1 MLRSC
6 ILKSIMKP
14 NVALIGCGSW
24 GKNLARNL
32 FNLGVLSSICDANP
46 KILDLIKKTYNVK
59 VSVSYADLISDPT
72 IDGIVIAT
80 PSHTH
85 YALARLALLA
95 GKHVYVE
102 KPLARGYLEAQEL
115 NHLASVKNLTL
126 MVGHLLLYHPAVN
139 CLRQLIFDGELGD
152 IRFLNSDRR
161 NFNQQARRDNNVIWD
176 LAPHDISMMSYILG
190 LEPQGIL
197 NAFGWST
204 NNDSVIDVAHLD
216 LTFPGDIPAH
226 IHNSWIDPQKQVLL
240 TVNGSKKTAV
250 LNDIRLQNKLE
261 LYWIELDGSVKV
273 ESVNY
278 SEEEPLKL
286 ECEHFIHCI
295 NSGEAPRSD
304 GVSGYQVVKVL
315 EEAERKMHVEGRQLI
330 SKLALDKM

>member
-1 MLRSC
+1 
-6 ILKSIMKP
+6 MKP
-14 NVALIGCGSW
+14 NIALVGCGSW
-24 GKNLARNL
+24 GKNLARNF
-32 FNLGVLSSICDANP
+32 FNLGVLKAVCDADP
-46 KILDLIKKTYNVK
+46 KILDRVKKSYNVNITINL
-59 VSVSYADLISDPT
+59 ADIVSDPD
-72 IDGIVIAT
+72 INGIVVAT

-102 KPLARGYLEAQEL
+102 KPLARGYLQAQEL
-115 NHLASVKNLTL
+115 NHLAGVKGLTL
-126 MVGHLLLYHPAVN
+126 MVGHLLVYHPAVN
-139 CLRQLIFDGELGD
+139 KLRQLIFNGELGE

-190 LEPQGIL
+190 LEPVGIVS
-197 NAFGWST
+197 ACGWST

-250 LNDIRLQNKLE
+250 LNDIRADKKLE
-261 LYWIELDGSVKV
+261 LYSIDDNGSVII
-273 ESVNY
+273 EPCNY
-278 SEEEPLKL
+278 NMDEPLKL
-286 ECEHFIHCI
+286 ECEHFLHCI
-295 NSGEAPRSD
+295 ESGEAPRSD
-304 GVSGYQVVKVL
+304 GASGYQVVKIL
-315 EEAERKMHVEGRQLI
+315 EEAEQKMHVE
-330 SKLALDKM
+330 SKALLARFI

>member
-1 MLRSC
+1 MTTN
-6 ILKSIMKP
+6 I
-14 NVALIGCGSW
+14 ALIGCGSW

-32 FNLGVLSSICDANP
+32 SGLGVLKSVCDVDVRV
-46 KILDLIKKTYNVK
+46 LEWVKKTYNVK
-59 VSVSYADLISDPT
+59 VSINFADLISDPD
-72 IDGIVIAT
+72 INGIIIAT

-85 YALARLALLA
+85 YSLAKLALLA

-115 NHLASVKNLTL
+115 NYLASVKGLTL
-126 MVGHLLLYHPAVN
+126 MVGHLLVYHPAVN
-139 CLRQLIFDGELGD
+139 SLRELIFNGELGE

-190 LEPQGIL
+190 LEPQGII
-197 NAFGWST
+197 NACGWST

-216 LTFPGDIPAH
+216 LNFPGDIPAH
-226 IHNSWIDPQKQVLL
+226 IHNSWIDPQKQVSL

-250 LNDIRLQNKLE
+250 LNDIRTENKLE
-261 LYWIELDGSVKV
+261 LYFFDEDGNLQV
-273 ESVNY
+273 ERFGDSK
-278 SEEEPLKL
+278 EEPLKL

-295 NSGEAPRSD
+295 KTQEAPRSD
-304 GVSGYQVVKVL
+304 GTSGYQVVKIL
-315 EEAERKMHVEGRQLI
+315 EEAEQKMHIESKQQLL
-330 SKLALDKM
+330 KLV

>member
-1 MLRSC
+1 
-6 ILKSIMKP
+6 MKT
-14 NVALIGCGSW
+14 NVALVGCGSW

-32 FNLGVLSSICDANP
+32 FNIGVLSTVCDVDP
-46 KILDLIKKTYNVK
+46 KVLDWIRRTYSVNVTI
-59 VSVSYADLISDPT
+59 SYADLISDSK

-80 PSHTH
+80 PTHTH

-95 GKHVYVE
+95 GKNVYVE
-102 KPLARGYLEAQEL
+102 KPLARGYIQAQEL
-115 NHLASVKNLTL
+115 NHLAGVKSLTL
-126 MVGHLLLYHPAVN
+126 MVGHLLVYHPAVN
-139 CLRQLIFDGELGD
+139 CLRDLIFKGELGE

-190 LEPQGIL
+190 LEPTGTV
-197 NAFGWST
+197 NACGWST
-204 NNDSVIDVAHLD
+204 NNDGVIDVAHLD
-216 LTFPGDIPAH
+216 LNFPGEVPAH

-250 LNDIRLQNKLE
+250 LNDIRTQDKLE
-261 LYWIELDGSVKV
+261 LYSIETDGTVSV

-286 ECEHFIHCI
+286 ECEHFVHCI
-295 NSGEAPRSD
+295 ETNEAPRSD
-304 GVSGYQVVKVL
+304 GTSGYQVVKIL
-315 EEAERKMHVEGRQLI
+315 EEAEQRMHVEGKGILA
-330 SKLALDKM
+330 KLV

>member
-1 MLRSC
+1 MST
-6 ILKSIMKP
+6 
-14 NVALIGCGSW
+14 NVALAGCGSW

-32 FNLGVLSSICDANP
+32 FDIGALKTVCDVDPVRLN
-46 KILDLIKKTYNVK
+46 DIKKKYNK
-59 VSVSYADLISDPT
+59 VNITTSFSDIISDPN
-72 IDGIVIAT
+72 IDAIVIAT

-85 YALARLALLA
+85 YALARLALQA

-102 KPLARGYLEAQEL
+102 KPLARGYVQAQEL
-115 NHLASVKNLTL
+115 NHLAGVKGLTL

-139 CLRQLIFDGELGD
+139 TLRELIFNGGLGEV
-152 IRFLNSDRR
+152 RFLNSERR

-190 LEPQGIL
+190 LEPIGIV
-197 NAFGWST
+197 NACGWST

-216 LTFPGDIPAH
+216 INFPGDIPAH

-250 LNDIRLQNKLE
+250 LNDVRTQNKLE
-261 LYWIELDGSVKV
+261 LYFFNENGTLQIESLE
-273 ESVNY
+273 ESA
-278 SEEEPLKL
+278 EEPLRL

-295 NSGEAPRSD
+295 QSGDAPRSD
-304 GVSGYQVVKVL
+304 GTSGYQVVRLL
-315 EEAERKMHVEGRQLI
+315 EDAEQKMHI
-330 SKLALDKM
+330 SNKIPMTLKA

>member
-1 MLRSC
+1 MTTN
-6 ILKSIMKP
+6 I
-14 NVALIGCGSW
+14 ALVGCGSW

-32 FNLGVLSSICDANP
+32 FSLNVLNSICDADP
-46 KILDLIKKTYNVK
+46 KVLDWVRKTYGKKIK
-59 VSVSYADLISDPT
+59 VSISFADLISDSE
-72 IDGIVIAT
+72 INGIVIAT

-115 NHLASVKNLTL
+115 NHLASVKDLTL
-126 MVGHLLLYHPAVN
+126 MVGHLLVYHPAVN
-139 CLRQLIFDGELGD
+139 RLRELIFKGELGE

-190 LEPQGIL
+190 LEPVGII
-197 NAFGWST
+197 NACGWST
-204 NNDSVIDVAHLD
+204 NNDSIIDVAHLD

-250 LNDIRLQNKLE
+250 LNDGRTQNKLE
-261 LYWIELDGSVKV
+261 LYYIDDHDVLQIESP
-273 ESVNY
+273 SY
-278 SEEEPLKL
+278 SQEEPLKL
-286 ECEHFIHCI
+286 ECEHFVHCI
-295 NSGEAPRSD
+295 GSGEAPRSD
-304 GVSGYQVVKVL
+304 GTSGYQVVKIL
-315 EEAERKMHVEGRQLI
+315 EEAEQKMHVE
-330 SKLALDKM
+330 SKALAQKIITR

>member
-1 MLRSC
+1 MSNKL
-6 ILKSIMKP
+6 
-14 NVALIGCGSW
+14 NVALAGCGSW

-32 FNLGVLSSICDANP
+32 YNIGVLNTVCDIDP
-46 KILDLIKKTYNVK
+46 KVLNFVRKNYTVR
-59 VSVSYADLISDPT
+59 VSVSFSDLISDPT
-72 IDGIVIAT
+72 IDGLVIAT

-102 KPLARGYLEAQEL
+102 KPLARGYMQAQEL
-115 NHLASVKNLTL
+115 NHLASIKGLTL

-139 CLRQLIFDGELGD
+139 CLRELIFRGELGE

-190 LEPQGIL
+190 LEPSIVVS
-197 NAFGWST
+197 ACGWST

-216 LTFPGDIPAH
+216 LNFPQDIPAH

-240 TVNGSKKTAV
+240 TVNGNKKTAV
-250 LNDIRLQNKLE
+250 LNDIRTQNKLE
-261 LYWIELDGSVKV
+261 LYSIDPDGTLKI

-278 SEEEPLKL
+278 SEEEPLRL
-286 ECEHFIHCI
+286 ECEHFVQCI
-295 NSGEAPRSD
+295 ETGEAPRSD
-304 GVSGYQVVKVL
+304 GTSGYQVVRIL
-315 EEAERKMHVEGRQLI
+315 EEAEQRMHVE
-330 SKLALDKM
+330 SKTLSLARVH